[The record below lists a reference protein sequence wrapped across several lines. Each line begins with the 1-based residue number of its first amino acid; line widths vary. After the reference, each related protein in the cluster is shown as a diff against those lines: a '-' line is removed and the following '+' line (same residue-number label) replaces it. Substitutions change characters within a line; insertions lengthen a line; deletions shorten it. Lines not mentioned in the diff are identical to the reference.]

1 MPRSTSG
8 AIGVLTLAMSLTLAL
23 SGCGG
28 SGGVGPPRY
37 PQQVV
42 FPLPSG
48 HGLRVGDLVVGPG
61 ASEEHGNV
69 VLTCPAGGSACV
81 VTVSADGMAFY
92 DRTGGIPTFMFS
104 RPTYERDNPTAED
117 LLDYWNQP
125 DALRWALGLSAVA
138 AADIAGRRST
148 LADLINAAGGDSPE
162 IGTLL
167 RNVAPE
173 DIKIIGERNGITYG
187 RWTGG
192 PAGTLNIEFDWR
204 FAPTL
209 DAERRAQMERA
220 GKSWSWRILDDFGV
234 NVVERGTEVRS
245 AGGPEGTFFSGVID
259 EDLATDGLL
268 IAVLGGDSDSWRTNA
283 SYRRARVTS
292 DDFEPWFG
300 AILLAQRDSDITFV
314 LAHEIGVT
322 GNVRPFRNP
331 EAMP

>member
-173 DIKIIGERNGITYG
+173 DIKSLASATGSPTDVG
-187 RWTGG
+187 RAVRLGPSTSSSTGG
-192 PAGTLNIEFDWR
+192 LPRPLMRRGARRWSAPGKAGPGESLT
-204 FAPTL
+204 T
-209 DAERRAQMERA
+209 
-220 GKSWSWRILDDFGV
+220 
-234 NVVERGTEVRS
+234 S
-245 AGGPEGTFFSGVID
+245 A
-259 EDLATDGLL
+259 
-268 IAVLGGDSDSWRTNA
+268 
-283 SYRRARVTS
+283 
-292 DDFEPWFG
+292 
-300 AILLAQRDSDITFV
+300 
-314 LAHEIGVT
+314 
-322 GNVRPFRNP
+322 
-331 EAMP
+331 